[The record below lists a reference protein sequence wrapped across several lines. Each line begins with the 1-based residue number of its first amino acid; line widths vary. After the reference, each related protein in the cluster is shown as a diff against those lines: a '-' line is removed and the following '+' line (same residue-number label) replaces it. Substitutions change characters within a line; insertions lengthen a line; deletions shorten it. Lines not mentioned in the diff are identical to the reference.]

1 MKAVPYTRV
10 SDSSQ
15 VEGHSLD
22 AQERLFRELCKSRG
36 WEAGKTYREEGK
48 SAHVDSINKRPVFR
62 QLLDDAEDNQ
72 FDVVVVHTLDR
83 WSRNLKVTIES
94 INRLTASNVGFVSIT
109 ENIDWS
115 NPQGRLFAQMLGA
128 FAEYYSGAL
137 STHVKKGK
145 SEQAHKGLHLGGIPI
160 GYESCWG
167 GRKGDRQLRCNPEHS
182 GGVHPQPEEANAVKD
197 LFCSYYSGGTTLS
210 QQAGS
215 LNERG
220 FRTRNMHKLAGPDG
234 TQEDGPR
241 LFTVASVRGILHNS
255 FYAEKIIHKDQ
266 ILPGVHE
273 SLVTEEIFNAVQ
285 VAMKRNSGRSET
297 LHPRP
302 EREYLLKGLIRC
314 AHCLLPMWAQTYK
327 NGHRY
332 YREQKGSRGIGYCV
346 GKSRSMACG
355 VPDEQMGRIVDAI
368 ILPEAWMDR
377 TLSKI
382 HLAGA
387 AEKLQH
393 ERIQAEQRLKRLG
406 KTYVDGLYSEEDYRR
421 EKRSLEDKLAS
432 LVEPGVDATKEAGK
446 LLENLPDLWGEANL
460 SERRNILLSML
471 DAVYVDTV
479 EEKAI
484 VALRPKP
491 AFRPLFE
498 IATTRKGSDVV
509 LINEPP
515 QADNEPEAADS
526 CFWWRRGRVELL
538 SQPPWRTHSVTFPKP
553 WHNSP
558 TL

>member
-1 MKAVPYTRV
+1 MMRAVSLIRV

-22 AQERLFRELCKSRG
+22 AQERMFRELCKSRD
-36 WEAGKTYREEGK
+36 WEPGKIYREEGK
-48 SAHVDSINKRPVFR
+48 SAHVDSIIKRPVFR
-62 QLLDDAEDNQ
+62 QLLEDSGNNQ

-94 INRLTASNVGFVSIT
+94 INRLTANNVGFVSIT

-145 SEQAHKGLHLGGIPI
+145 SEQAHKGLHLGGIPF
-160 GYESCWG
+160 GSESCWG
-167 GRKGDRQLRCNPEHS
+167 GPKGDRQLRCIPEHS
-182 GGVHPQPEEANAVKD
+182 GGVHPQPEEANAVKE
-197 LFCSYYSGGTTLS
+197 LFRRYYSGATTLS
-210 QQAGS
+210 QLAS
-215 LNERG
+215 WLNEHG

-255 FYAEKIIHKDQ
+255 FYAGKIKHKGQ

-273 SLVTEEIFNAVQ
+273 SLVTEEIFDAVQ

-297 LHPRP
+297 LLPRP

-346 GKSRSMACG
+346 GKSRSMACT
-355 VPDEQMGRIVDAI
+355 VPDEQMGRIVEAI
-368 ILPEAWMDR
+368 ILPDAWMDR
-377 TLSKI
+377 ALSKI

-387 AEKLQH
+387 AEKLQQQ
-393 ERIQAEQRLKRLG
+393 RIHAEQRLKRLG
-406 KTYVDGLYSEEDYRR
+406 KAYVDGLYSEEDYRR
-421 EKRSLEDKLAS
+421 EKRTLEDRLAS
-432 LVEPGVDATKEAGK
+432 LIEPGVDATAQAGK
-446 LLENLPDLWGEANL
+446 LLENLPALWDEANL
-460 SERRNILLSML
+460 SERRSILLSML
-471 DAVYVDTV
+471 DSVYVDTV
-479 EEKAI
+479 EEKTI
-484 VALRPKP
+484 VAIRPKP

-498 IATTRKGSDVV
+498 VAATREGSDVV

-515 QADNEPEAADS
+515 LTSNEPEAADL
-526 CFWWRRGRVELL
+526 CFWWRRGRVELPV
-538 SQPPWRTHSVTFPKP
+538 QKVPWSDMLQAC
-553 WHNSP
+553 SA
-558 TL
+558 L